1 MNLKLLTLGT
11 AVAISAAMAQNAA
24 PAPAQPAAQPAAAQ
38 PAAAPAEQ
46 PAAEQAAAPAAEQP
60 AAEQAA
66 PAEEAAP
73 AEQPAEQV
81 AAPAPEPAPAP
92 APVAEPAP
100 APEAAPAAEAAA
112 PGRFDVLHG
121 NSYNAVGNEAAAAS
135 VGGNMGIPVDMFGS
149 KLFYVEPTLQTGVV
163 AFGSE
168 ATTYFIG
175 FDNSRELGLL
185 TAGLAKQSFGVSI
198 NASLGKT
205 FTNVDDNADTE
216 TSTTQ
221 PGDDIGAKA
230 GFILGGYKLGVSV
243 DWLTI
248 AEDNDVETKGGE
260 KDDHFFDIAA
270 NVVISNAPSGK
281 NVFWSV
287 GLDFLRHNLTSTNKP
302 KGGKEVT
309 ETDPDSHLLFSPYF
323 NIGGTILS
331 AENARI
337 LIGLNTDLPII
348 IYDDIDDERESAMEF
363 GLNTTPNILGE
374 LALTNCWIIHAGV
387 AHTWTLFDYATE
399 TVGKTETSKITFYTS
414 RTTVDTG
421 IRFQYNNYALEANI
435 AKNFYN
441 DPLGGFNGDPMIA
454 SLGGFIFF

>member
-24 PAPAQPAAQPAAAQ
+24 PAAPAQPAAQPAAAQ

-46 PAAEQAAAPAAEQP
+46 PAAEQAAPAAEAAP
-60 AAEQAA
+60 AEQAA

-81 AAPAPEPAPAP
+81 AAPAP
-92 APVAEPAP
+92 
-100 APEAAPAAEAAA
+100 APEAAPAEEAAA
-112 PGRFDVLHG
+112 PTRFDVLHG
-121 NSYNAVGNEAAAAS
+121 NSYNAVGNEAAAATI
-135 VGGNMGIPVDMFGS
+135 GGNMAIPVDMFGS
-149 KLFYVEPTLQTGVV
+149 KLFYVEPTLQTGAV
-163 AFGSE
+163 AFGNE
-168 ATTYFIG
+168 ATTYFLG
-175 FDNSRELGLL
+175 FDNSRDLGLL
-185 TAGLAKQSFGVSI
+185 TAGLAKQTFGVSVR
-198 NASLGKT
+198 ASLGKT

-221 PGDDIGAKA
+221 PGDDIGASA
-230 GFILGGYKLGVSV
+230 GFILGGYKLAVSA

-248 AEDNDVETKGGE
+248 AEDNDVETKNNE
-260 KDDHFFDIAA
+260 KDDHFFDISA
-270 NVVISNAPSGK
+270 NVSLSNAPSGK

-309 ETDPDSHLLFSPYF
+309 ETDPNSHLLFSPYF

-337 LIGLNTDLPII
+337 LIGLNTELPII

-399 TVGKTETSKITFYTS
+399 TVGKTETSEITFYTS
-414 RTTVDTG
+414 KTTVDTG

-454 SLGGFIFF
+454 SLGGCLIF